1 MFNFFP
7 GMTRQRSHKQPE
19 LHQLLKRHASQP
31 ESEDTSP
38 MSAGASGIGTY
49 TKICLLEIGQVQ
61 MQKKKIASIMPQ
73 LIILPLL
80 SFKPL

>member
-1 MFNFFP
+1 
-7 GMTRQRSHKQPE
+7 MTRQRSHKQPE

-49 TKICLLEIGQVQ
+49 TKICL
-61 MQKKKIASIMPQ
+61 
-73 LIILPLL
+73 
-80 SFKPL
+80 